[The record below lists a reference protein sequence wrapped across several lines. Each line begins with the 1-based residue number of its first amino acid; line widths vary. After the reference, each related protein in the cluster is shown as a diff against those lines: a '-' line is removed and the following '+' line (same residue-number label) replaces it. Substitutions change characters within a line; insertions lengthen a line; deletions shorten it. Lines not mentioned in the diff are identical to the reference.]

1 MTSNLDFVKAFLDR
15 AWKDAPSSLVEAS
28 QDTLSDS
35 FQSVDANGNP
45 VMDKEAYIGA
55 GLMMAASLEGFRW
68 VLSDLRQEG
77 DDVIMTGHF
86 EGTHTGDLDLS
97 AFGAGVIPAS
107 GKKVVWPETSV
118 RWVVEGGKIMRE
130 EALDEASGIEAFFA
144 PLRVNPPS
152 A

>member
-1 MTSNLDFVKAFLDR
+1 MTSNLDVVKAFLER
-15 AWKDAPSSLVEAS
+15 AWEDVPSSLVEAS
-28 QDTLSDS
+28 QDTLSDD
-35 FQSVDANGNP
+35 FQSVDSDGNP
-45 VMDKEAYIGA
+45 VMNKEAYIGA
-55 GLMMAASLEGFRW
+55 GQMMAASLEGFKW

-86 EGTHTGDLDLS
+86 EGTHTRDIDLS

-118 RWVVEGGKIMRE
+118 RWVVEDDKIMRE
-130 EALDEASGIEAFFA
+130 EALDESSGIEAFLA
-144 PLRVNPPS
+144 PLGVKPPS